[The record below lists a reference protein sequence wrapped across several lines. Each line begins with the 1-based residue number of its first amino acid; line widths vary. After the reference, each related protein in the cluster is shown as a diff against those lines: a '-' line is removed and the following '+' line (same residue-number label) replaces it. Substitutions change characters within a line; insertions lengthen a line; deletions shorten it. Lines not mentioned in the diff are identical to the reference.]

1 MPTQPQVPNIK
12 IDGHVSNSDDTSE
25 RTSISLSRPSIESTV
40 SRYTSN
46 STIFTGQHRNQFSLN
61 SKSGS
66 HDYSPLGNNSI
77 YEIVMNTR
85 RKDWLRSPTSVDIPP
100 VTVSKL
106 DIIDGW
112 NKIVD
117 DYMEDIGEEETIFQ
131 SRNNITNMNKLE
143 QIKQLD
149 DQSSD
154 TYHDDSIVI
163 NQIPEFY
170 FEKVFQLDNERTFN
184 KVIESVDLKP
194 QDLVTNDKNKRD
206 EFHLLLKDKLSNYLD
221 GVETLLVSNISR
233 SSHKFFN
240 TLNDVESI
248 QNNIESTINELQLLE
263 KTLQISLDAE
273 IKEKIKNIKL
283 IIKRNNIEKLEQ
295 GLLQVKLVVDKTEE
309 CKHKFSNDNLEQCM
323 SLIQSINLLIRG
335 DSSSDENVQN
345 WTKDWPFPLIDLKS
359 VLGLIEIRELLTNM
373 KIEVGGKYS
382 LQLSELLL
390 EDLRSAY
397 KNIDTITVINDIQ
410 QGKIENVRFKFPT
423 DFETSVREI
432 ITKLNECEELTS
444 AFALYE
450 DKITTEV
457 KNIIKYYLPKENI
470 SKSDS
475 SLLVVDRSQS
485 VTPKGTGS
493 MNTSTRPPT
502 TRSKL
507 STLIKEQTPVEFQDM
522 LESIF
527 IHCLCA
533 IKRLYQQQKLLLD
546 ISLKVI
552 NTSTISENQ
561 HNMINQLDIRTNVNE
576 IIRIVQLRMGKVIT
590 VRKELTSTLRHDHF
604 LRLYSVCI
612 LFIQECEALSGEF
625 LTKYFSDVLSSQIKH
640 YITTHDSRNLR
651 SIQKKIELENWVPA
665 IVSPSIQ
672 TDVNDIVSSIDIDPI
687 NWTSQLILYQKND
700 KEEAQNSE
708 SDSREINKSTGNRK
722 SVVVGDK
729 TFVASESLLQVIQ
742 LIRELLILSTN
753 LPSSYLPYFER
764 MCFNLLKYFN
774 SYTLASI
781 TSYQDQTMSAQGKNL
796 SIMGESIDCLREF
809 IVIVQQF
816 FSRQGNNS
824 KDFVPFDSKHYNQL
838 IRQYDSAS
846 EKIYLAHAPPPPP
859 V

>member
-1 MPTQPQVPNIK
+1 MSTKPHIPSIK
-12 IDGHVSNSDDTSE
+12 IDGHTTKSDDTSE
-25 RTSISLSRPSIESTV
+25 KISMSPSRPSMESTV

-46 STIFTGQHRNQFSLN
+46 STIFTGQYRNQFSLD

-85 RKDWLRSPTSVDIPP
+85 RKDWLRSPTSLDIPP
-100 VTVSKL
+100 VTVSKI

-117 DYMEDIGEEETIFQ
+117 DYINDIGDEEAIFQ

-149 DQSSD
+149 DQSAD
-154 TYHDDSIVI
+154 IYYDDSAAM
-163 NQIPEFY
+163 NQIPGFY

-194 QDLVTNDKNKRD
+194 QDLVTEDKSKRD
-206 EFHLLLKDKLSNYLD
+206 EFYLLLKDKLNNYLD
-221 GVETLLVSNISR
+221 SVETLLVSNISK
-233 SSHKFFN
+233 SSHKFFHA
-240 TLNDVESI
+240 LNDVELI
-248 QNNIESTINELQLLE
+248 QNNIESTINELELLE
-263 KTLQISLDAE
+263 KTLQISLDTE

-309 CKHKFSNDNLEQCM
+309 CKNEFSNDRLEQCM
-323 SLIQSINLLIRG
+323 TMIRSIDFLIRG
-335 DSSSDENVQN
+335 DSSSDENVQK

-359 VLGLIEIRELLTNM
+359 VLSLIEIRELLTNM
-373 KIEVGGKYS
+373 KIEIGGKYS

-390 EDLRSAY
+390 EDLRCAY
-397 KNIDTITVINDIQ
+397 KDIDPISVINDIQ
-410 QGKIENVRFKFPT
+410 QGKFEKIRYTFPT
-423 DFETSVREI
+423 DIETSVKDV
-432 ITKLNECEELTS
+432 ITKLNDCEELTS

-450 DKITTEV
+450 EKITTEI
-457 KNIIKYYLPKENI
+457 KNIIKYYLPKEDV

-475 SLLVVDRSQS
+475 SILVVDRSQS
-485 VTPKGTGS
+485 TTPRGTGFS
-493 MNTSTRPPT
+493 TTSTNQPT
-502 TRSKL
+502 TGSKL
-507 STLIKEQTPVEFQDM
+507 STLIKEQTPAEFQDM

-533 IKRLYQQQKLLLD
+533 IKRLYQHQKLLLD
-546 ISLKVI
+546 IALRII

-561 HNMINQLDIRTNVNE
+561 HNMISQLDIRTNVNE

-604 LRLYSVCI
+604 LRLYSICV

-625 LTKYFSDVLSSQIKH
+625 LTKYLSDVLSSQIKH
-640 YITTHDSRNLR
+640 YITTHDAKNLR

-665 IVSPSIQ
+665 IVSPNIQ
-672 TDVNDIVSSIDIDPI
+672 TDVNDIVSSADIDPI
-687 NWTSQLILYQKND
+687 NWTSQLILHQKDNE
-700 KEEAQNSE
+700 KETENGTSV
-708 SDSREINKSTGNRK
+708 DREVAKPTGNRK

-774 SYTLASI
+774 SYTLATI
-781 TSYQDQTMSAQGKNL
+781 TNYQDQTISAQGKNL

-816 FSRQGNNS
+816 FLRHGSNS
-824 KDFVPFDSKHYNQL
+824 KDFVPFDNKHYNQL
-838 IRQYDSAS
+838 IRQYDSSS
-846 EKIYLAHAPPPPP
+846 ERIYLAHAPPPP